1 VNRDKATGLT
11 RTNENQKGLT
21 VKAKGRKNIRLVSKA
36 YLVIL
41 LFLLSGCAESPSTLE
56 PHGPGAETI
65 AMIGWLMFII
75 AAAVFVT
82 VMGLLL
88 YALFRPR
95 QEEEEGRFKPSQ
107 LNRFVIIGGLIIP
120 LVILIAVYGFALYA
134 MTALAAPA
142 DEDELVIEVVGH
154 QWWWEVNYPEQSFTT
169 ANEIH
174 IPVGQR
180 VALQVRTLAVIHS
193 FWVPELHGK
202 IDMIPGQ
209 TNIFWLEAEEPGDYF
224 GICAE
229 FCGTQHAK
237 MAFVVVAEPQERFQ
251 AWLTGQQQPAPEPA
265 DPLLAQG
272 RDIFFQL
279 NCDECHIIKGTTAE
293 GRLGPDLTH
302 LAGRQTLAAGII
314 PNTREHLAGWIINPQ
329 NIKPGNL
336 MPASSLDE
344 EELQALL
351 AYLESLQ

>member
-1 VNRDKATGLT
+1 MQAC
-11 RTNENQKGLT
+11 
-21 VKAKGRKNIRLVSKA
+21 KNISFAHRAGLVA
-36 YLVIL
+36 L
-41 LFLLSGCAESPSTLE
+41 LFLFSGCADSPSTLE

-65 AMIGWLMFII
+65 ATIGWLMFII
-75 AAAVFVT
+75 AAAVFVV

-95 QEEEEGRFKPSQ
+95 QEGEEGRFKPGQ

-120 LVILIAVYGFALYA
+120 LVILLAVYGFALYA
-134 MTALAAPA
+134 MAALAAPS

-154 QWWWEVNYPEQSFTT
+154 QWWWEVHYPEQGFTT

-180 VALQVRTLAVIHS
+180 VGLQVRTLDVIHS

-209 TNIFWLEAEEPGDYF
+209 TNIFWLEDTEPGNYF
-224 GICAE
+224 GLCAE

-237 MAFVVVAEPQERFQ
+237 MAFVVVAEPQEQFET
-251 AWLTGQQQPAPEPA
+251 WLAGQQQPAPEPV
-265 DPLLAQG
+265 DPLLRQG
-272 RDIFFQL
+272 REIFFQL
-279 NCDECHIIKGTTAE
+279 NCDECHIIEGTEAE

-302 LAGRQTLAAGII
+302 LASRQTLAAGII
-314 PNTREHLAGWIINPQ
+314 PNTRDHLADWITTPQ

-336 MPASSLDE
+336 MPASNLDG

-351 AYLESLQ
+351 AYLESLR